1 MLPVYICDDDENQLQ
16 HFNKL
21 VSNTIMIED
30 MDASIVCATSS
41 PYQLLSYLTEH
52 KTPSLY
58 FLDVNL
64 NTSIDGFALAREIR
78 KYDPRGFIV
87 FVTVHSELSYLSF
100 KYKVEAMDYIIKSDS
115 KDISSRIRECILKAL
130 ELYTLPTNT
139 IQKAIALK
147 IDGRI
152 ISMKLPDIY
161 CIETSVE
168 AHKIRIYKRNGYT
181 ELFYSLKKIVK
192 LLDESFF
199 QCHKSCIINLS
210 HVKEVNIK
218 NCLVILENGKVCP
231 VATRIVR
238 TLALKLNMNIP

>member
-1 MLPVYICDDDENQLQ
+1 MMLPVYICDDDENQLQ
-16 HFNKL
+16 HFKKL

-30 MDASIVCATSS
+30 MDASIVCTTSS

-58 FLDVNL
+58 FLDINL
-64 NTSIDGFALAREIR
+64 NTSMDGFSLAREIR

-100 KYKVEAMDYIIKSDS
+100 KYKVEAMDYIIKGS
-115 KDISSRIRECILKAL
+115 KELSSRMRECILKAL

-161 CIETSVE
+161 CIETSTE

-181 ELFYSLKKIVK
+181 ELFYSLKKIEK
-192 LLDESFF
+192 LLDDSFF

-218 NCLVILENGKVCP
+218 NCLVTLENGKVCP
-231 VATRIVR
+231 VATRIVK
-238 TLALKLNMNIP
+238 TLALRLNMNIL